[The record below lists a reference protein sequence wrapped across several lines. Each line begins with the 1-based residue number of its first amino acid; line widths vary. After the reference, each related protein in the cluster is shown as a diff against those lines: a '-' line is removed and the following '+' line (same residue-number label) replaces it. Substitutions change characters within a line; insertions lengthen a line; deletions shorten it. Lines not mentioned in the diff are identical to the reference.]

1 MKTLLQAV
9 DTNPF
14 GSIMI
19 LLLYIIIGLFVF
31 LIIRGFFLWYY
42 KIYEVL
48 NNQKEQIRVQNETNE
63 LLREIRD
70 QYLIDFRERIGTK

>member
-14 GSIMI
+14 GNIMI